1 MNLVPI
7 TFDLLRVG
15 HCTHPECVAMRGGRF
30 KSIEFPA
37 LVGLIRHPALGYM
50 LYDTGYSRHFW
61 EATRTFP
68 ECLYRMVTP
77 PALPAEEELIH
88 QLEQRN
94 IRPEQIRKIII
105 SHFHADHVAGLRD
118 FPQAD
123 FIATRDELQEM
134 RGKGRFA
141 RLRGAFLTKLLPQDF
156 DGRVSYVEDQPVL
169 DPGLTG
175 FSAAHDLVGDG
186 SLLGVSLPGHARS
199 QLGLLFGDTLGRR
212 IFLIGD
218 ACWKLEALERRKLP
232 ARVTKLLFADNA
244 RYAETF
250 FNLADLHA
258 ADRALTIIP
267 SHCTTAWGRY
277 GNTRHV
283 VHA

>member
-1 MNLVPI
+1 MTGQAI
-7 TFDLLRVG
+7 SFDLLRVG

-37 LVGLIRHPALGYM
+37 LVGLIRHPSLGYV

-68 ECLYRMVTP
+68 ECLYRMITP
-77 PALPAEEELIH
+77 PALPPEEELIH

-94 IRPEQIRKIII
+94 IRPEQIGSIII

-118 FPQAD
+118 FPRAR
-123 FIATRDELQEM
+123 FIATRDEFREM

-141 RLRGAFLTKLLPQDF
+141 RLRGAFLTKLLPDDF
-156 DGRVSYVEDQPVL
+156 ESRVSWAEDHALV
-169 DPGLTG
+169 DPGLAG
-175 FSAAHDLVGDG
+175 FSGAYDLAGDA
-186 SLLGVSLPGHARS
+186 SLLGIPLPGHARS
-199 QLGLLFGDTLGRR
+199 QLGVVFKDASGKR

-218 ACWKLEALERRKLP
+218 ACWQMEALERRKLP
-232 ARVTKLLFADNA
+232 SRVTKLLFADNR

-250 FNLADLHA
+250 FRLADLHES
-258 ADRALTIIP
+258 DPALTIIP
-267 SHCTTAWGRY
+267 SHCATTWARH
-277 GNTRHV
+277 GNSRQV